1 MDVERF
7 RDKYLIAANQ
17 PAKAKAAKTLAP
29 WPGEKRAGGSETAAE
44 AYRTWVQEQARKS
57 GLQTPQVA
65 KVDADTLLTELE
77 SENREHSETQS
88 SELELS
94 MTKKKSAALFVSK
107 YRSSSADVD
116 RAASGVEV
124 GLRFFK
130 QHHIFFILGTVTFT
144 VLTVVCKLLFI
155 FQERKIKRLDQGHFH
170 PKLEVPGL
178 TCPGRESNPGT
189 LE

>member
-57 GLQTPQVA
+57 GLQTPHVA
-65 KVDADTLLTELE
+65 KVDAESLLTELE
-77 SENREHSETQS
+77 SDNREQNSETQS

-94 MTKKKSAALFVSK
+94 TTKKKAAALFVSK
-107 YRSSSADVD
+107 YRSSSADGD
-116 RAASGVEV
+116 GAASGIEV
-124 GLRFFK
+124 GGSDFLNNTVS
-130 QHHIFFILGTVTFT
+130 FILGTVSGPDGT
-144 VLTVVCKLLFI
+144 V
-155 FQERKIKRLDQGHFH
+155 
-170 PKLEVPGL
+170 
-178 TCPGRESNPGT
+178 GT
-189 LE
+189 SQ